1 MSDQRPPTD
10 RLQPQSNE
18 KTAEHV
24 GAPSTKREGEAERK
38 KLPQLG
44 ALEDD
49 DEFEVRFSSIAS
61 FPFRLLLT
69 IQDFPPAGMSRL
81 DSIVEGI
88 RGARTNY

>member
-49 DEFEVRFSSIAS
+49 DEFEVRSSFIA
-61 FPFRLLLT
+61 P
-69 IQDFPPAGMSRL
+69 IYIP
-81 DSIVEGI
+81 IVADYTGLSSSW
-88 RGARTNY
+88 YV